1 MNVND
6 GQHINAEGLRLVEE
20 EEAFIPFVYDD
31 LREPRSATDT
41 EREWKGGAVR
51 GTLTIGYGTTA
62 PRSRLRQGTRIDRAT
77 AELWLAEDMR
87 DAEADVARLVKV
99 PLNENQFGALVSFV
113 YNVGASALET
123 STLLRLLNAGNYD
136 AVPRELNKYVM
147 SKGLRL
153 RGLVRR
159 RAREGAL
166 WSKPTNFLQE
176 DGRERPGVLQEDG
189 RERPGVLQEDGHER
203 PGAVV
208 PDDELANI
216 SPRLVPT
223 EIDPETPLATVQP
236 DAVPDKRPGNSKTM
250 WSTGGGLGAVVVSVL
265 GYITDVRVLMVAGVV
280 VVVAAYLLIGKER
293 IQRFFDE
300 RVLGAAGSGGTPDR
314 GRAQAPDRGRG
325 PA

>member
-31 LREPRSATDT
+31 LLEPRSATDT

-62 PRSRLRQGTRIDRAT
+62 PRSRLEQGTRIDRAT

-87 DAEADVARLVKV
+87 EAEADVARLVKV
-99 PLNENQFGALVSFV
+99 PLNENQLSALVSFV
-113 YNVGASALET
+113 YNVGPGALER

-136 AVPRELNKYVM
+136 AVPRELDKYVM
-147 SKGLRL
+147 SKGQRL

-166 WSKPTNFLQE
+166 WSKPVIVLHEGGRERPGVLSEGGRERPGVLRE
-176 DGRERPGVLQEDG
+176 DGRERPGV
-189 RERPGVLQEDGHER
+189 VLN
-203 PGAVV
+203 
-208 PDDELANI
+208 DELAHV

-223 EIDPETPLATVQP
+223 EIDPDTPLATVVP
-236 DAVPDKRPGNSKTM
+236 DAVPDKHMGNSKTM

-265 GYITDVRVLMVAGVV
+265 GYVTDVRVLMVAGVV

-300 RVLGAAGSGGTPDR
+300 RVLGAAGSGG
-314 GRAQAPDRGRG
+314 APDRGRG
-325 PA
+325 QA